1 MKNKM
6 TELIFILDKSGSM
19 SGLEN
24 DTIGGFNNMLKQ
36 QKAEEGSCRIMTV
49 LFDHEYSLLHDR
61 RDIRLVPPITNKE
74 YFVGGSTALLDAI
87 GKTIHRIRSFDPIR
101 SGETD
106 QRKVLFVIIT
116 DGEENASR
124 QFTREHVRDLV
135 ETQQSAYG
143 WKFIFLGANID
154 AITTARDFGIPDRAA
169 QNFHADSRG
178 AGIVFEALSGLAS
191 EFRSKPSGTEI
202 KDDWK
207 KSLTEDFQNRESDR

>member
-1 MKNKM
+1 MKNEM
-6 TELIFILDKSGSM
+6 TELVFILDRSGSM

-24 DTIGGFNNMLKQ
+24 DTIGGFNSMLEQ
-36 QKAEEGSCRIMTV
+36 QKAEEGSCRITTV
-49 LFDHEYSLLHDR
+49 LFDHEYKLLHDR
-61 RDIRLVPPITNKE
+61 RDIRLVSPITNKE

-87 GKTIHRIRSFDPIR
+87 GKTIHRIKSFDPVH

-106 QRKVLFVIIT
+106 RRKVLFVIIT

-154 AITTARDFGIPDRAA
+154 AITTAQYFSIPDCAA

-178 AGIVFEALSGLAS
+178 ARTMFMALSGLAS
-191 EFRSKPSGTEI
+191 EFRSRPSGTEI
-202 KDDWK
+202 DKDWEE
-207 KSLTEDFQNRESDR
+207 SLNEDFQSRKSDR